1 MTPEANAARWEVVR
15 RLEGAVAS
23 PTNELDLSS
32 CDRQACMDL
41 PAAVVRPYAMKCT
54 TSEPP
59 TTELILPKGL
69 SNIPGW
75 MTEFKATLKQ
85 VTANDFAGSEQ
96 SVRADL
102 ELLSWKDCQVGW
114 DLSPDDAGESAS
126 PPTTLGIE
134 RRLNVQAAPTR
145 TTLSSIYRPY
155 VGELDP
161 TAQAGLKRFMDNVR
175 KAQPFDPRWGVKY
188 NPGGFKIVRSQNGEL
203 ELSKLRIPPYIDQN
217 LDHDSD
223 DGLGLPKAKQL
234 FSIHSKDVQA
244 AVWQAMSKCGYV
256 DYLTAN
262 AEELI
267 DGEWDILVNIN
278 PYFGRRP
285 LEVHAHKDTSGEN
298 MWLMLFYCNDDA
310 DMGIEY
316 QLRQENPPGYLEHMR
331 RQLPSVFV
339 DEVEDILNEPSD
351 GIAYATRIG
360 PWSFIAGC
368 DETMVHSTPFVHH
381 RGAFF
386 LASVLEQFDNAL
398 RACFGAHT
406 AEEYSQNVLPAS
418 QEVVRQ
424 LKGLASSDDCVDRGE
439 LEKLLQGAGFTAP
452 SAAKIVETLAPMVRT
467 KDPFDGTAGGLP
479 GFEDIKVPRGKE
491 LHREMSDHLDAGTAV
506 RNRQPRDYM
515 RVWIMARRKPE

>member
-1 MTPEANAARWEVVR
+1 
-15 RLEGAVAS
+15 
-23 PTNELDLSS
+23 
-32 CDRQACMDL
+32 MDL
-41 PAAVVRPYAMKCT
+41 PASLVRAYALKCS

-59 TTELILPKGL
+59 TTQLILPPKL
-69 SNIPGW
+69 NNLPGW

-85 VTANDFAGSEQ
+85 VTAHDFAGGEQ
-96 SVRADL
+96 ALRTDP
-102 ELLSWKDCQVGW
+102 ELLSWTDSQVVW
-114 DLSPDDAGESAS
+114 DLSPGDTAQSARS
-126 PPTTLGIE
+126 LAIPGVE
-134 RRLNVQAAPTR
+134 RRLDVQAAPSN
-145 TTLSSIYRPY
+145 TTLRSIYRPY
-155 VGELDP
+155 IGELDP
-161 TAQAGLKRFMDNVR
+161 AAKAGLKRFMDNVR
-175 KAQPFDPRWGVKY
+175 KAQSFDPKWGVKY
-188 NPGGFKIVRSQNGEL
+188 NPGGFKIVRSQNGGEL
-203 ELSKLRIPPYIDQN
+203 ELSKLRTPPYVDQY
-217 LDHDSD
+217 LDPDSD
-223 DGLGLPKAKQL
+223 DGLGLPKAKEL
-234 FSIHSKDVQA
+234 FSTYSKDVQA

-262 AEELI
+262 AEKLI

-298 MWLMLFYCNDDA
+298 MWLMLFYCNDDT

-331 RQLPSVFV
+331 RQLPPVFV

-351 GIAYATRIG
+351 GVAYATRIE
-360 PWSFIAGC
+360 PWSFVAAC

-386 LASVLEQFDNAL
+386 LESVLKQLDTAL
-398 RACFGAHT
+398 RACFDAHT
-406 AEEYSQNVLPAS
+406 PEEYSKTVLPAS
-418 QEVVRQ
+418 QEVVKQ

-452 SAAKIVETLAPMVRT
+452 NAAKIVETLTPMVRT

-479 GFEDIKVPRGKE
+479 GFDDIKVPRGKE
-491 LHREMSDHLDAGTAV
+491 LHREMSDRLDAGTAI
-506 RNRQPRDYM
+506 RNKQPRDYM